1 MFAEFFLHAPRGRR
15 IFAWLGAIGLAIMS
29 VARAAIQR
37 ALVAWYGEIY
47 TFLQHAQANEGGEA
61 SLDALF
67 AAFARLALPWALL
80 IPLASLLR
88 RFWCFEWRMALVDA
102 YVRRWASR
110 GSGAPEGASQRVQE
124 DTQRF
129 ARGVELFAGQVLDA
143 VLTLVIFV
151 PSLLELGAAFPSP
164 GSSGGHSAGWLLAL
178 TAALALLGLCVSVA
192 VAWRLVGLDVR
203 NQRVEAGLRKR
214 LVAYEDA
221 PPREV
226 ERSAAAGDRLDELVA
241 TLRQNYAALYRN
253 MLGIDGWIAVFEQ
266 SVVVVP
272 LVLCAPRLLDPS
284 LDLTL
289 GQLVQL
295 LAVFQRVFDS
305 LNLPAHNWSAINDF
319 AATVVRLVEF
329 ERSVGEAKASELV

>member
-1 MFAEFFLHAPRGRR
+1 MWQRAVSLFTAGDVCCEKTRGEIERDWRRSCAATDSALGTHAIMFAEFFLHAPRGRR

-102 YVRRWASR
+102 YVRRWATR
-110 GSGAPEGASQRVQE
+110 GGGAPEGASQRVQE

-151 PSLLELGAAFPSP
+151 PSLLELGAAFPPP
-164 GSSGGHSAGWLLAL
+164 GSAGGHTSAGWLLAL

-226 ERSAAAGDRLDELVA
+226 ERRAAAGDRLDELVA
-241 TLRQNYAALYRN
+241 TAPKLRGALPQHARN
-253 MLGIDGWIAVFEQ
+253 
-266 SVVVVP
+266 
-272 LVLCAPRLLDPS
+272 
-284 LDLTL
+284 
-289 GQLVQL
+289 
-295 LAVFQRVFDS
+295 
-305 LNLPAHNWSAINDF
+305 
-319 AATVVRLVEF
+319 
-329 ERSVGEAKASELV
+329 